1 MSVILFSAAAAAA
14 AASAGMEPVIT
25 VTAGREQELSSAAD
39 ALTVLDDRRIK
50 ALNLPQVSDLLRLMP
65 GVSVNVQGPQGSLTQ
80 IRIRGAEAN
89 HTLTFVDGIEINDP
103 ASGNETRFETLS
115 ADNAARVELLRGA
128 QSALWGAEAL
138 GGVIAV
144 TTPLPTQGIRAEAR
158 GEYGSHDSR
167 RATALLSAGND
178 KGGVSLDGAWLK
190 TNGIDTLGRGG
201 ERDGHENLSLG
212 AKAVV
217 RPAPDGELGLV
228 GRYIRSDTEFDG
240 YNAFFLRD
248 QTDEAS
254 RIKTRALRGWATY
267 GTGQDAPWT
276 FTAHGTLVDS
286 ANRNRDGAT
295 PLNRTDGQRVRIG
308 GQATHRFAMGDTSHR
323 LTVAV
328 EDEFERLKASDS
340 QYFGAT
346 DQRRT
351 RETASLVAEWR
362 GRFGEAIDLGAAV
375 RHDDSNR
382 FGSATTLKADAAW
395 KLGHGLTI
403 HGGYGEGFAQ
413 PTFFDL
419 YGFFPGS
426 FVGNPDLKAERG
438 WNAEAGIGWTN
449 GTIGIDVTAFT
460 ARLKDEIVD
469 VFDPFTFLSS
479 TANATGKSRRRGIE
493 TTLEAHTAEWLRLS
507 ASYSYIDADEQKVSG
522 TPLIREIRR
531 PKHSAALSADAAFDR
546 FSAGLGLSYVG
557 ARGDTDFDVFPAAN
571 VRLDPYFL
579 ASLNLAYKLTDVVEI
594 YVRGANL
601 ADERYQDAVGYA
613 TEGRTVYGGVRVR
626 FGD

>member
-167 RATALLSAGND
+167 RGSALLSAGND

-190 TNGIDTLGRGG
+190 TDGIDTLGRGG

-254 RIKTRALRGWATY
+254 RIDTKAIRGWATY
-267 GTGQDAPWT
+267 GTGANAPWT
-276 FTAHGTLVDS
+276 FTVHGTLVDS

-308 GQATHRFAMGDTSHR
+308 GQATHRFALGDSNHR
-323 LTVAV
+323 VTVAV
-328 EDEFERLKASDS
+328 ENEFERFKAS
-340 QYFGAT
+340 GM
-346 DQRRT
+346 QRRT
-351 RETASLVAEWR
+351 RETVALVAEWR
-362 GRFGEAIDLGAAV
+362 GQFADSIDLGAAI

-382 FGSATTLKADAAW
+382 YGSATTLKADAAW
-395 KLGHGLTI
+395 KLGKGITI

-419 YGFFPGS
+419 YGTS
-426 FVGNPDLKAERG
+426 FGGFISNPDLTPELG
-438 WNAEAGIGWTN
+438 WNVEAGIGWANDTV
-449 GTIGIDVTAFT
+449 GVDVTAFT
-460 ARLKDEIVD
+460 ARLTDEIIG
-469 VFDPFTFLSS
+469 FLSPI
-479 TANATGKSRRRGIE
+479 NASGKSRRKGVE
-493 TTLEAHTAEWLRLS
+493 TTLQARPVEWLRVS
-507 ASYSYIDADEQKVSG
+507 ASYTYIDSSEQTVAG
-522 TPLIREIRR
+522 TPLVREIRR

-557 ARGDTDFDVFPAAN
+557 ARGDTDFDVSPAAD

-613 TEGRTVYGGVRVR
+613 TEGRTVFGGVRVR